1 MKTKLKKDAP
11 APMTKEEKRFD
22 PYQAVTDAIVAH
34 LEKGTVPWRR
44 PWDNRVGRPANLA
57 SGHAYQGINVLLLG
71 MRGFASPHWLTLRQ
85 ANDLGAQVRKGERG
99 TLIVKAGKHEQR
111 RKGEEDKVRTTFF
124 LRGYTVFNALQI
136 DGLNVPSQGER
147 PELPCDERIAAAERI
162 VTAMKAKPVIHE
174 GRTVRASYSLPTDT
188 VDMPDRSRFES
199 AERFQMV
206 LFHELIH
213 STGHE
218 SRLNRAS
225 LVGATSS
232 VMSEYSKEELV
243 AEMGAAFLGM
253 EAGIVDDGHEQSSA
267 YIESWLKVLQEP
279 NRKRWIVEAGSQA
292 ARAARFILGLE

>member
-1 MKTKLKKDAP
+1 MKTKLKKA
-11 APMTKEEKRFD
+11 ATAATEKEEKRFD
-22 PYQAVTDAIVAH
+22 LYQSVTDAILAH

-44 PWDNRVGRPANLA
+44 PWDNRVGRPVNLA

-71 MRGFASPHWLTLRQ
+71 LRGFASPHWLTLRQ

-111 RKGEEDKVRTTFF
+111 RKGEEDKVRTTYY

-136 DGLNVPSQGER
+136 DGLNVQPEAER
-147 PELPCDERIAAAERI
+147 PELPGEERIAAAERI
-162 VTAMKAKPVIHE
+162 VSAMKTKPAINE
-174 GRTVRASYSLPTDT
+174 GRTVRASYNLPTDT
-188 VDMPDRSRFES
+188 VDMPERSRFES
-199 AERFQMV
+199 AERFHMV

-232 VMSEYSKEELV
+232 VMTEYSKEELV

-267 YIESWLKVLQEP
+267 YIQSWLKTLQEP
-279 NRKRWIVEAGSQA
+279 GRKRWIVEAGSQA
-292 ARAARFILGLE
+292 AKAARFVLGIQ